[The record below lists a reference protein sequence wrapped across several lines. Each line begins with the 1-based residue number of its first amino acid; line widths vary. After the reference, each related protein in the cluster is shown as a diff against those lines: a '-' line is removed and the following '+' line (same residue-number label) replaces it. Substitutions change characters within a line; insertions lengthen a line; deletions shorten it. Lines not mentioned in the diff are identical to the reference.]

1 MNSMMS
7 VLMKG
12 FQEALPRC
20 RISGSTRSG
29 IVMGCVVFS
38 AISLSGCAMIPDLG
52 TPPPMKTVTQ
62 LKSDQSFPHQ
72 NGQWPKD
79 DWWKK
84 YGDEQ
89 LNGLIDD
96 ALKNSPTLN
105 IADARVKQAQAM
117 IQSASG
123 SLFPEVTANASFMR
137 DKMSYNYVTP
147 ESATPQNWNS
157 YGRTTLDMS
166 WEIDFWGKN
175 RAALAAATSGEM
187 AAVAEKAQT
196 RLVLSSSVVTVYAEL
211 AHLYT
216 VRETLNDTLTIRTST
231 LALFQQRH
239 DAGLEDLSSLQQVET
254 RQLNAKANLVAID
267 EAIAIKKHAL
277 AALIGDGPDRA
288 LAITAPK
295 ATLLAHEDLPPNIA
309 LDLIGRR
316 PDIVAA
322 RLRAE
327 AAAEKIKQKKAGFY
341 PSVNLVAFAGFQ
353 SLGINNLT
361 RSGSAIG
368 SFGPAISLP
377 IFNTQQLQGD
387 LKYASGEYDIAVNV
401 YNDTLTNA
409 LREVSDAL
417 TSRASLKDEMLYS
430 QAAVASAEKAYSLTR
445 QRYEG
450 KVADYLDVLS
460 SEDELVAARRK
471 LADVN
476 SRAFTIDVALARA
489 LGGGYTSSKQ

>member
-1 MNSMMS
+1 M
-7 VLMKG
+7 V
-12 FQEALPRC
+12 
-20 RISGSTRSG
+20 
-29 IVMGCVVFS
+29 
-38 AISLSGCAMIPDLG
+38 
-52 TPPPMKTVTQ
+52 
-62 LKSDQSFPHQ
+62 
-72 NGQWPKD
+72 
-79 DWWKK
+79 
-84 YGDEQ
+84 
-89 LNGLIDD
+89 
-96 ALKNSPTLN
+96 
-105 IADARVKQAQAM
+105 
-117 IQSASG
+117 
-123 SLFPEVTANASFMR
+123 
-137 DKMSYNYVTP
+137 
-147 ESATPQNWNS
+147 
-157 YGRTTLDMS
+157 
-166 WEIDFWGKN
+166 
-175 RAALAAATSGEM
+175 
-187 AAVAEKAQT
+187 AV
-196 RLVLSSSVVTVYAEL
+196 
-211 AHLYT
+211 
-216 VRETLNDTLTIRTST
+216 
-231 LALFQQRH
+231 
-239 DAGLEDLSSLQQVET
+239 
-254 RQLNAKANLVAID
+254 
-267 EAIAIKKHAL
+267 
-277 AALIGDGPDRA
+277 
-288 LAITAPK
+288 
-295 ATLLAHEDLPPNIA
+295 
-309 LDLIGRR
+309 

>member
-1 MNSMMS
+1 
-7 VLMKG
+7 
-12 FQEALPRC
+12 
-20 RISGSTRSG
+20 
-29 IVMGCVVFS
+29 MGCVVFS

-117 IQSASG
+117 TQSASG

-216 VRETLNDTLTIRTST
+216 VRETLNDTLTM
-231 LALFQQRH
+231 AL
-239 DAGLEDLSSLQQVET
+239 
-254 RQLNAKANLVAID
+254 LNKSD
-267 EAIAIKKHAL
+267 
-277 AALIGDGPDRA
+277 
-288 LAITAPK
+288 
-295 ATLLAHEDLPPNIA
+295 
-309 LDLIGRR
+309 
-316 PDIVAA
+316 
-322 RLRAE
+322 
-327 AAAEKIKQKKAGFY
+327 
-341 PSVNLVAFAGFQ
+341 
-353 SLGINNLT
+353 
-361 RSGSAIG
+361 
-368 SFGPAISLP
+368 FG
-377 IFNTQQLQGD
+377 
-387 LKYASGEYDIAVNV
+387 
-401 YNDTLTNA
+401 
-409 LREVSDAL
+409 
-417 TSRASLKDEMLYS
+417 
-430 QAAVASAEKAYSLTR
+430 
-445 QRYEG
+445 
-450 KVADYLDVLS
+450 
-460 SEDELVAARRK
+460 
-471 LADVN
+471 
-476 SRAFTIDVALARA
+476 
-489 LGGGYTSSKQ
+489 